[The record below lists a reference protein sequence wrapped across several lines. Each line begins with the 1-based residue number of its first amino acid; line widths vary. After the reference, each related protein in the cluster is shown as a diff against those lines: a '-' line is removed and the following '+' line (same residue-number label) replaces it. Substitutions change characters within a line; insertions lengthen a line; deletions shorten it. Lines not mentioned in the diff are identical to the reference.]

1 MKWISTTDQ
10 MRRSDAYT
18 INELRVPGVLLMEAA
33 SKAVAD
39 RLCELASKD
48 DDILFLCGSGNNG
61 GDGFAC
67 ARMMKHRGYSVRV
80 FCVGDPMKLKGD
92 AKINF
97 DMLSGYSVSVLT
109 MEQGS
114 AFNLIA
120 EQSEWIVDALFGTGL
135 DRPLRGFP
143 AQIVDNI
150 NKLHEA
156 GKTKVLSIDIPSGIE
171 GDTGRVLGTA
181 IRADETVTFC
191 RLKPGLLLYPG
202 RDHAGKV
209 TVADIGIPSTIPPM
223 QEAKWFQLE
232 NEDLKKWIPTR
243 KSRSHK
249 GLYGKVLSVAGSR
262 HMIGAAFFAGSSA
275 YKVGSGLVE
284 CAIPEA
290 AANVLMSR
298 LPEAITYP
306 YDDGETA
313 DLAWMEEKTA
323 GATTVIC
330 GPGLSQKPYAKN
342 VLKALLEN
350 LSKDKILVLDA
361 DALNLIAANEELKE
375 LVRGREGNTVLT
387 PHMGEASRLLKESI
401 QEIMSD
407 PLHYVKEIAK
417 EYHAVAVLKDALTL
431 VAEYK
436 GAERI
441 FFNSTG
447 NNGMST
453 AGSGDVLSGII
464 AGLSAQGMQAFEAAC
479 CGVYVHGAAGD
490 LAREELGSYGM
501 MAGDILSH
509 IHIEQ
514 IQGEDA

>member
-18 INELRVPGVLLMEAA
+18 IENLKVPGVLLMEAA

-39 RLCELASKD
+39 RLCELASKE

-80 FCVGDPMKLKGD
+80 FCVGDPAKLKGD

-143 AQIVDNI
+143 AQIVDNV
-150 NKLHEA
+150 NKLHDN
-156 GKTKVLSIDIPSGIE
+156 GKTKVLSIDVPSGIE
-171 GDTGRVLGTA
+171 GDTGRILGTA

-209 TVADIGIPSTIPPM
+209 TVADIGIPENIPTL
-223 QEAKWFQLE
+223 QEAKCFKLDK
-232 NEDLKKWIPTR
+232 EDLQEWIPAR

-262 HMIGAAFFAGSSA
+262 HMVGAAFFAGSAA
-275 YKVGSGLVE
+275 YKVGAGLVE
-284 CAIPEA
+284 CAIPEK

-306 YDDGETA
+306 YDDTESA
-313 DLAWMEEKTA
+313 DLTWMSEKTEA
-323 GATTVIC
+323 ATTVIC
-330 GPGLSQKPYAKN
+330 GPGLSTKPYAKEI
-342 VLKALLEN
+342 LKTLLVS
-350 LSKDKILVLDA
+350 LSKDKVLVLDA
-361 DALNLIAANEELKE
+361 DALNLLAANDDLKE
-375 LVRGREGNTVLT
+375 LVKKRDGNTVLT
-387 PHMGEASRLLKESI
+387 PHMGEASRLLKESVA
-401 QEIMSD
+401 EIMSD
-407 PLHYVKEIAK
+407 PVCYVRKLAE
-417 EYHAVAVLKDALTL
+417 EYHSVAVLKDALTL

-453 AGSGDVLSGII
+453 AGSGDVLSGVI
-464 AGLSAQGMQAFEAAC
+464 AGLSAQGMKAFEAAC

-490 LAREELGSYGM
+490 LAKEELGTYGM

-514 IQGEDA
+514 VQGEM